1 MEHPGWHWN
10 RFPRPRSH
18 STEGADRMERVG
30 LFFDGNSGA
39 PAFSLPQTKDGI
51 EETRRK
57 AAAFVDVQEN
67 SGEDRCE
74 NRPSRQAKGIAAGG
88 VTHNLP

>member
-1 MEHPGWHWN
+1 
-10 RFPRPRSH
+10 
-18 STEGADRMERVG
+18 MERLG
-30 LFFDGNSGA
+30 LFFDDSSSA

-57 AAAFVDVQEN
+57 AAAFVDVRED

>member
-1 MEHPGWHWN
+1 
-10 RFPRPRSH
+10 
-18 STEGADRMERVG
+18 MERLG

-57 AAAFVDVQEN
+57 AAAFVDVRED

-74 NRPSRQAKGIAAGG
+74 NKTIKASKRDCCGQRYA
-88 VTHNLP
+88 